1 MIKRKIVERLR
12 AQLFKGKVI
21 IVLGPRQSGKTTL
34 INHLLLDYPNQ
45 YCRFN
50 GDEPDVR
57 ELFRNASSTHLKSLI
72 RDKKIVFIDE
82 AQRID
87 EIGIGIKLLVDNYPD
102 IQVIATGSSAFDLA
116 GKIKEPLTGR
126 KYEYLLFPLSYQELV
141 NDHGL
146 LEENRYLQHRLI
158 FGYYPEIVTK
168 QDEEIELLTL
178 LTDSYLFKDLFNLEK
193 IKKPLL
199 LEKIIRALAFQ
210 VGNEVSFNEIAQLVS
225 ADNQTVEKYIDMMEK
240 AYIIHRLPALSR
252 NVRNEIKKGQK
263 IFFWDNGILNCVK
276 GNFNEISS
284 RSDVGSLWEN
294 FVISERRKY
303 LSNNFMHSRSYF
315 WRNTQKMEIDYIEE
329 ENNCY
334 TAFEIK
340 WNPKKKAKFS
350 QSFLKNY
357 HVSQTMIINRESFQ
371 NWISK

>member
-1 MIKRKIVERLR
+1 MIKRMIVERIKAR
-12 AQLFKGKVI
+12 LFKGKAI

-34 INHLLLDYPNQ
+34 INYLLLDYPNQ

-50 GDEPDVR
+50 GDEPDIR
-57 ELFRNASSTHLKSLI
+57 EEFRNASSTHLRSLI
-72 RDKKIVFIDE
+72 RDKRIVFIDE

-87 EIGIGIKLLVDNYPD
+87 EIGIVIKLLVDNYPD

-116 GKIKEPLTGR
+116 GKINEPLTGR
-126 KYEYLLFPLSYQELV
+126 KYEYLLFPISYQEMV

-146 LEENRYLQHRLI
+146 LLENRYLQHRLI

-168 QDEEIELLTL
+168 QEEEIELLTL

-210 VGNEVSFNEIAQLVS
+210 VGNEVSFNEISQLVS
-225 ADNQTVEKYIDMMEK
+225 ADNQTVERYINMMEK

-263 IFFWDNGILNCVK
+263 IFFWDNGILNCIK

-294 FVISERRKY
+294 YVISERMKY
-303 LSNNFMHSRSYF
+303 LSNNFINARSYF

-329 ENNCY
+329 ENNSY
-334 TAFEIK
+334 TAYEIK
-340 WNPKKKAKFS
+340 WNPKKKVKFP
-350 QSFLKNY
+350 QSFIKNY
-357 HVSQTMIINRESFQ
+357 PVSNTMIVNPENFYK
-371 NWISK
+371 WIIT

>member
-1 MIKRKIVERLR
+1 MIKRKIAERIKAR
-12 AQLFKGKVI
+12 LFKGKAI

-34 INHLLLDYPNQ
+34 INHLLLSYPNQ

-57 ELFRNASSTHLKSLI
+57 EQFRNASSTHLKSLV

-87 EIGIGIKLLVDNYPD
+87 EIGISIKLLVDNYPD

-116 GKIKEPLTGR
+116 NKIKEPLTGR

-141 NDHGL
+141 NEHGL
-146 LEENRYLQHRLI
+146 LSENRYLQHRLI

-168 QDEEIELLTL
+168 QEEEIELLTL

-210 VGNEVSFNEIAQLVS
+210 VGNEVSFNEISQLVS
-225 ADNQTVEKYIDMMEK
+225 ADNQTVEKYIAMMEK
-240 AYIIHRLPALSR
+240 AYIIHRLPSLSR
-252 NVRNEIKKGQK
+252 NMRNEIKKGQK

-294 FVISERRKY
+294 FVISERKKY

-329 ENNCY
+329 ENTCY

-340 WNPKKKAKFS
+340 WNPRKKAKFS

-357 HVSQTMIINRESFQ
+357 PVSKTMIVNPESFHKF
-371 NWISK
+371 ISK